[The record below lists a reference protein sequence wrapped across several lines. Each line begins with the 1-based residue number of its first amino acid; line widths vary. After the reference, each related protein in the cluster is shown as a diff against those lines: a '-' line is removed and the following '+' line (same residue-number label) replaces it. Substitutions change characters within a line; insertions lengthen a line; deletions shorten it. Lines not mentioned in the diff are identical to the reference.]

1 MTLEELLRKEKP
13 EITSLWLK
21 KTLATYPQD
30 ASVFFK
36 KEKNQFANPVG
47 QTLSS
52 GLEAIYATL
61 LEKMDAEKL
70 CTQLDEV
77 IKVRSVQDFTPSKAV
92 VFVFMLKDAIRE
104 TLKDELKDQN
114 VLSQLSVFELKIDQ
128 LALFAFDLFVKTR
141 EKMYQLRVNEVKRQ
155 VSTLMKRS
163 GYFVGDLDQ
172 DTDHQ

>member
-1 MTLEELLRKEKP
+1 MTLEDLLLEKKTA
-13 EITSLWLK
+13 ITAKWLE
-21 KTLATYPQD
+21 KTLATYSQD

-36 KEKNQFANPVG
+36 KVKNQFANPVG

-52 GLEAIYATL
+52 GLEAIYKTL

-70 CTQLDEV
+70 CSHLEEV
-77 IKVRSVQDFTPSKAV
+77 IKVRSVQDFTPSRAV
-92 VFVFMLKDAIRE
+92 VFIFMLKEAIRE
-104 TLKDELKDQN
+104 ILKDELKDQK
-114 VLSQLSVFELKIDQ
+114 VLSQLAEFELKIDQ

-141 EKMYQLRVNEVKRQ
+141 EKMYELRVNEVKRQ

-163 GYFVGDLDQ
+163 GYFVGDSEQ